1 MISVV
6 AVAGKLSER
15 QPKSKSVFVSLCP
28 SSGQSER
35 KRSFS
40 PSDPFQAE
48 GLFLPRYSYPPQQCE
63 RYECVPP
70 LGKVSK
76 ILLRKQTAADSAHKS
91 PPTMSFL
98 HNHQREAPKYCCQNV
113 FSGGPLEIYR
123 WKMSP
128 QLMLYFMEN
137 SFVVR
142 SLHSE
147 EIEISCLGYGEL
159 TELFFRI
166 TTAP

>member
-15 QPKSKSVFVSLCP
+15 QHKPRHPCLSHFALHQAKARESALSLP
-28 SSGQSER
+28 PTLF
-35 KRSFS
+35 KRRGF
-40 PSDPFQAE
+40 
-48 GLFLPRYSYPPQQCE
+48 FLPRYSYPPQQCG

-113 FSGGPLEIYR
+113 FSGRPLEIYR

-159 TELFFRI
+159 TELFFE
-166 TTAP
+166 